1 VNFGAIQGSSTV
13 TFNGTVASPT
23 SWSSTSITVATPAG
37 AKTGNVVVSAGG
49 QVSNGVA
56 FTVQDDAVHIFGTNC
71 ATCGWQTTDFT
82 IQTSSAYGYTIRSGD
97 ILYFYQWQNASSVAG
112 IEVCFPGGE
121 NVFCADGTTIDQ
133 DAKPVYADTITAAT
147 HFRRVD
153 LSASAGQTLNQIS
166 FHSHGSTKAGRWDV
180 YFSNV
185 QIVSADGSVRSIFV
199 TGSTPGF
206 FVSTSFGV
214 TGVGWAIEHNHVW

>member
-1 VNFGAIQGSSTV
+1 MNFGAAQGSSTV
-13 TFNGTVASPT
+13 TFNGTVAPLT
-23 SWSSTSITVATPAG
+23 AWNSTSISVAVPRG

-82 IQTSSAYGYTIRSGD
+82 IQTSPAYGYTIRSGD
-97 ILYFYQWQNASSVAG
+97 ILYFYQWQNSSSAAG

-121 NVFCADGTTIDQ
+121 NVFCADGTTVDQ
-133 DAKPVYADTITAAT
+133 DGKPVYADTITAAT

-153 LSASAGQTLNQIS
+153 LSSSAGQMLNQIS

-199 TGSTPGF
+199 AGSTPSL
-206 FVSTSFGV
+206 FVSTSYGV